1 MGEFV
6 FGLAGDSLDGLRHD
20 GEAGAGDNGC

>member
-6 FGLAGDSLDGLRHD
+6 FGLASDSLDGLGCD
-20 GEAGAGDNGC
+20 GEAGAGDNGG